1 MGRISV
7 ERMILVLFENPSQQ
21 LFMVLLGVQP
31 RQSPLAEAGIAVL
44 PKGGDNAGAP
54 RHSEAA
60 TKRPAVVTTALCR
73 RAVRAAT
80 TQGSLDTARRLQH
93 PLVEWNPNDFT
104 LV

>member
-1 MGRISV
+1 MDRISV
-7 ERMILVLFENPSQQ
+7 ERMILVLFENARQQ
-21 LFMVLLGVQP
+21 LFMALLGVQP
-31 RQSPLAEAGIAVL
+31 RQSPPAEAGIAVL
-44 PKGGDNAGAP
+44 PKGADHAGAP

-60 TKRPAVVTTALCR
+60 TKRPAVVATALCR

-80 TQGSLDTARRLQH
+80 TQGSLATAKRLQH